1 MTKRIG
7 YLLLF
12 LCAVLFLA
20 SCGGGEN
27 GAVKDAA
34 AVDTAYKV
42 YYVDTSVPAVKS
54 QSRGY
59 SSETAYELIGECIQ
73 ALAKKPDK
81 KNGEAAIQ
89 EPLKVIKYGFNEEGK
104 QADIYFNS
112 AYYEMSKE
120 KEILVRAAVVKTLTQ
135 FDTLID
141 YVEFY
146 VGDAPLTDESG
157 SVKMMMASDFIDST
171 SADIKNLNE
180 ETLTLYFA
188 STDGTQL
195 ASENIRVHYKNTAS
209 IESVVMERLIAG
221 PLSDTLN
228 KTCSADTKLNSIA
241 VENGLCTVD
250 MSAKFL
256 ETVDNQSFN
265 IKVYS
270 VVNSLCALDG
280 IEKVQILI
288 NGKAQSLAKD
298 GVNISKPL
306 TMNENIIVKPVDAP
320 PAVTTEEDEK
330 NVSSVPNIGP
340 DSPGALRRESEN

>member
-1 MTKRIG
+1 MVKRIV
-7 YLLLF
+7 YLLLSLCTAF
-12 LCAVLFLA
+12 LLT
-20 SCGGGEN
+20 SCGGGDS
-27 GAVKDAA
+27 AVKDAS

-42 YYVDTSVPAVKS
+42 YYVDMSKPAVKS
-54 QSRGY
+54 ESRGY
-59 SSETAYELIGECIQ
+59 VSENTYELIGECIQ
-73 ALAKKPDK
+73 ALETKPDK

-120 KEILVRAAVVKTLTQ
+120 KEILVRAAIVNTLTQ

-141 YVEFY
+141 YVAFY
-146 VGDAPLTDESG
+146 VNDAPLTDKNG
-157 SVKMMMASDFIDST
+157 SAKVMMASDFIDST

-195 ASENIRVHYKNTAS
+195 ASENVRVHYKNTAS

-228 KTCSADTKLNSIA
+228 KTCSSDTKLNSIT

-250 MSAKFL
+250 MSSKFL
-256 ETVDNQSFN
+256 ETVDNQGFN

-270 VVNSLCALDG
+270 VVNSLCALDDV
-280 IEKVQILI
+280 EKVQILI
-288 NGKAQSLAKD
+288 NGKAQNLVKD
-298 GVNISKPL
+298 GVNISAPL
-306 TMNENIIVKPVDAP
+306 TMNEDIIVKPVDAP
-320 PAVTTEEDEK
+320 PAVTTEENGETAA
-330 NVSSVPNIGP
+330 SVPNIGP
-340 DSPGALRRESEN
+340 DSPGASRQESKK